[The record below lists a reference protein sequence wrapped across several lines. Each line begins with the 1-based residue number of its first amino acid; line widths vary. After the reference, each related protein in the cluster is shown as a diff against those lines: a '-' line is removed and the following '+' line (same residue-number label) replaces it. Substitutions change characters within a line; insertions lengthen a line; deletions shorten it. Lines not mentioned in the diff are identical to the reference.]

1 MHADKHESFRQI
13 DIMIFGGDGQAFPK
27 VPGLILGTYCLRYS
41 HAVWILFGIF
51 IPHKR
56 QICML
61 PRGGSSSNCS
71 KFTKICSFLLTAR
84 MPCLSKI
91 CLDSQNKKFA
101 ISLQVRD
108 EVNFFM
114 QFSAS
119 WFQSFGYQIYLKSDT
134 VIIEG
139 HDQAFSKY
147 SK

>member
-13 DIMIFGGDGQAFPK
+13 DIMIFGGDSQAFPK
-27 VPGLILGTYCLRYS
+27 APGLILGTYCLRCP
-41 HAVWILFGIF
+41 HAVWILFVIF

-71 KFTKICSFLLTAR
+71 KFTKIYPFLLTAR

-91 CLDSQNKKFA
+91 CLGSQNKKFA